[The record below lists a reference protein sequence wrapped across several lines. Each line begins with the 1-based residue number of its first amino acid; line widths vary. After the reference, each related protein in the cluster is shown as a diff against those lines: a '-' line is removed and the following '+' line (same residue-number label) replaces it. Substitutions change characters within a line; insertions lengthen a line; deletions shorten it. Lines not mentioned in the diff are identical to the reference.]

1 MKMISDRISSITK
14 LICKKS
20 IFGGIFI
27 LLVSAILFDFMGFH
41 LRAGELQNPSPAA
54 GRDAASSRLG
64 LEDQVLTFNVYW
76 KTASAGVATIRV
88 ERGEN
93 PEQVKIMG
101 EARSS
106 RFVSTLYRV
115 EDYFESLVSLKDFC
129 SARLVKRQNE
139 GRRHRESVLSIL
151 PEQHLARWQEHNL
164 AAPTAPMKR
173 IQAQSPSC
181 VQDVLSALFF
191 MRTQPFTLGKSV
203 HFSVNDNGKTYNV
216 TVEVQQRETVKT
228 DAGTFQAIRVE
239 PKVFGGLFKRPGRMY
254 VWYSDDDERRVLQLK
269 ARISIGTITALLT
282 NAAGPQASGTANQPR
297 R

>member
-1 MKMISDRISSITK
+1 MNLILKRPSPRTQFVHQGK
-14 LICKKS
+14 LFRKT
-20 IFGGIFI
+20 
-27 LLVSAILFDFMGFH
+27 LLLLTIAGFCLVQGFDG
-41 LRAGELQNPSPAA
+41 RAVEPQNPPAA
-54 GRDAASSRLG
+54 GTGETSSQPG
-64 LEDQVLTFNVYW
+64 LEDQALTFNIYW

-93 PEQVKIMG
+93 PGQVKIIG

-129 SARLVKRQNE
+129 SVRLVKRQNE
-139 GRRHRESVLSIL
+139 GRRHRESLLSIL

-164 AAPTAPMKR
+164 AVPTAPMKR

-203 HFSVNDNGKTYNV
+203 QFPVNDNGKTYNL
-216 TVEVQQRETVKT
+216 TVEIQQRETVKT

-254 VWYSDDDERRVLQLK
+254 VWFSDDDEHRILQLK

-282 NAAGPQASGTANQPR
+282 NVPGPQSSATANLPQR
-297 R
+297 